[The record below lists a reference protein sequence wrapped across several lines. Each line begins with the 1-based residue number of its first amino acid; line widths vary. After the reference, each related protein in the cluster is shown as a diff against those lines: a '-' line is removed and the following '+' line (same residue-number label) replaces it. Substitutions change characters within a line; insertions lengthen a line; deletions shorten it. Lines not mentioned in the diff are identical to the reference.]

1 MKQKD
6 KKRKKASSS
15 EESAME
21 SSKITDGEE
30 RTGRLRE
37 RSDSKSK
44 KGRPSQS
51 RDRQQTLLTQAFVV
65 KQGDNAAIVERL
77 EALQKTTDSMKQ
89 LIENSRC
96 SLAEQIDK
104 KLEILTSTLFEL
116 RTENDLLKKILEQT
130 QNQVNSLE
138 EESQSLRIQCAEQK
152 EQINVLEQYSRR
164 ESIRVFGIQGDRK
177 EETPA
182 ECEKKILHMIQNVLG
197 LRDIDSAKISTLH
210 RVGRV
215 TTNKPRPVIIKFV
228 SRKDRDQVIKTRNRL
243 KGSNVVITEDLTKL
257 NVQRLNRLRQHDGV
271 LDAWSAAGGRLFV
284 KLIDLSIMEIK
295 NGDTNPIEK
304 KLVGVTR
311 EQQRPSREPNRQQR
325 YRQGEQRRQQD
336 QRQHHQRSGR
346 MEDDRHGASPSR
358 SHFSPT
364 TYSTPST
371 TWVHAPKPVLE
382 TDMVLHQHDSNKE
395 QQPSASDVSNIDM
408 QNTSRTLDNPPV

>member
-1 MKQKD
+1 
-6 KKRKKASSS
+6 
-15 EESAME
+15 
-21 SSKITDGEE
+21 
-30 RTGRLRE
+30 
-37 RSDSKSK
+37 
-44 KGRPSQS
+44 
-51 RDRQQTLLTQAFVV
+51 
-65 KQGDNAAIVERL
+65 
-77 EALQKTTDSMKQ
+77 MKQ

-104 KLEILTSTLFEL
+104 KIEILTSTLFEL
-116 RTENDLLKKILEQT
+116 RTENDHLKKILEQT
-130 QNQVNSLE
+130 QKQVKSLE
-138 EESQSLRIQCAEQK
+138 EESQSLRVQCAEQK

-164 ESIRVFGIQGDRK
+164 ESIRVLGIQGDRK
-177 EETPA
+177 EEIPA
-182 ECEKKILHMIQNVLG
+182 ECEKNILHMIQHVLG
-197 LRDIDSAKISTLH
+197 LTDIDSAKISTLH

-215 TTNKPRPVIIKFV
+215 MTNEPRPVIIKFV

-257 NVQRLNRLRQHDGV
+257 NLQRLNRLRQHDGV

-304 KLVGVTR
+304 KLLGVTR
-311 EQQRPSREPNRQQR
+311 EQQRQSREPNRQQR
-325 YRQGEQRRQQD
+325 YRQGEQQRQQD
-336 QRQHHQRSGR
+336 QRQHHQRSGQ
-346 MEDDRHGASPSR
+346 MGDDRHGASPSR

-371 TWVHAPKPVLE
+371 TWIHAPKPVLE
-382 TDMVLHQHDSNKE
+382 TDMVLHQHDTNKE

-408 QNTSRTLDNPPV
+408 ENTSRTLDNPLV